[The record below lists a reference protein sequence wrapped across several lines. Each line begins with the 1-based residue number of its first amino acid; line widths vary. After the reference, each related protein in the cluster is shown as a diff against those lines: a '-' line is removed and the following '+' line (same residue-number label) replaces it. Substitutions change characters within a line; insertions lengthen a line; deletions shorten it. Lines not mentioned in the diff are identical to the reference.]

1 MGESASDSFMNRSLS
16 VAKVFESR
24 PSPPPFFAEPAP
36 LAPFDVCPMAA
47 SESSRQSKEMRRNIA
62 ESLQAGTDE
71 YTSRAGPRTS
81 PQYPPGRKK
90 ALAEAR
96 AVKGERR
103 WKTYCS
109 AAINSRMRKRA

>member
-24 PSPPPFFAEPAP
+24 ASPPPFFADAAP

-47 SESSRQSKEMRRNIA
+47 SDSSRHSTEMRRNIA

-71 YTSRAGPRTS
+71 YTSRAGPCTS
-81 PQYPPGRKK
+81 ATGSCRRKK

-103 WKTYCS
+103 W
-109 AAINSRMRKRA
+109 

>member
-1 MGESASDSFMNRSLS
+1 MGESASDSFMNRSLR
-16 VAKVFESR
+16 VANVFESR
-24 PSPPPFFAEPAP
+24 ASPPPFFVEPAP

-71 YTSRAGPRTS
+71 YTSRARPCTS
-81 PQYPPGRKK
+81 PTGSRGRKK
-90 ALAEAR
+90 AHAEAR

-103 WKTYCS
+103 WKTY
-109 AAINSRMRKRA
+109 